1 MDQLKKGVKEAL
13 NENAYKN
20 IELNQKG
27 INRFFSQINQ
37 RQTQPK
43 RKYFHFYPSL
53 LAGTCALLLAILL
66 FLPQLHSRS
75 FSEEEV
81 YQFVTEYKTI
91 QYTIEDPVHSPTG
104 IEISERVKE
113 FLSNDAY
120 KKQMANRVFD
130 LAPTIA
136 MQSNKSIEVV
146 EVNLQ
151 KEKEKDNGMIDYIYT
166 TKIRI
171 YDNQSSKE
179 IEIKGQLTIYNGDGL
194 KITRDWED
202 NKGIVNE
209 LIK

>member
-1 MDQLKKGVKEAL
+1 MDQLKKAVKEAL

-27 INRFFSQINQ
+27 INRFLSLINQ

-66 FLPQLHSRS
+66 FLPQLHSSS
-75 FSEEEV
+75 FSEEEI

-91 QYTIEDPVHSPTG
+91 QYTIEDPAHSPTG
-104 IEISERVKE
+104 IEISERVKG
-113 FLSNDAY
+113 FLSDDVY
-120 KKQMANRVFD
+120 KKQMTNRVFD
-130 LAPTIA
+130 IVPDIA
-136 MQSNKSIEVV
+136 KQTNKSIAMV
-146 EVNLQ
+146 EVNLE
-151 KEKEKDNGMIDYIYT
+151 KEKVKDNGMIDYNYT
-166 TKIRI
+166 TKIKI

-179 IEIKGQLTIYNGDGL
+179 MEIKGQLTISNEDGL

-202 NKGIVNE
+202 KKGIVNE
-209 LIK
+209 FFK